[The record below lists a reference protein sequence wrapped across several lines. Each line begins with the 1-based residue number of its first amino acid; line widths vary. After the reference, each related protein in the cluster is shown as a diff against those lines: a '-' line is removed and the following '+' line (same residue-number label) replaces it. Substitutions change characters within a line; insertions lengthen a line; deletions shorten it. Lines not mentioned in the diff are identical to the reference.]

1 MTMASPTGSMHNR
14 LAGRP
19 PRVGVLG
26 FSPMDAHS
34 GMGVRA
40 RAVMEDLV
48 ALGAEAVPIAVGE
61 GDAGATLRVGPT
73 TLRVESCTVASKGGL
88 LPRLAWRLRQL
99 APSLDALIMES
110 AMFVPAVTAAG
121 GRCPLVWD
129 INELETLHYRR
140 LPPAPATMA
149 RRAAWRMLEEW
160 AARQAAAVVAISD
173 DEADWC
179 RRLLPASRDRLTIVG
194 HRLPRSPSISTS
206 QPSGPQRPRFGGAN
220 PRIVFVGNLGAK
232 HNANAA
238 RWIVE
243 GLTPRLECPATVLM
257 VGPGTETA
265 GDGQGGQA
273 SVVGLGAVEDLAT
286 VISPD
291 DIAIA
296 PLAAGAGVKTKVLDY
311 LDLGC
316 RVVATPVSL
325 EGIGDPP
332 GVVRAELDSF
342 AGILRAMLASPE
354 PTTTRRRRG
363 EQQRAWLDRH
373 ASTAGTQAGWRDV
386 LTRIG
391 LADRLGA

>member
-1 MTMASPTGSMHNR
+1 MTMASPTGRMHDH

-19 PRVGVLG
+19 PRVGVLA

-34 GMGVRA
+34 GMGARA
-40 RAVMEDLV
+40 RAVIEDLV
-48 ALGAEAVPIAVGE
+48 ALGAEAVPISVGE
-61 GDAGATLRVGPT
+61 GDAGATLRVGTT
-73 TLRVESCTVASKGGL
+73 TLQVESCTVASKGGL
-88 LPRLAWRLRQL
+88 VPRLGWWLRQL
-99 APSLDALIMES
+99 APSLDALIVEG
-110 AMFVPAVTAAG
+110 AMFVPAVMAAG
-121 GRCPLVWD
+121 MRCPLVWD
-129 INELETLHYRR
+129 VNELETLHYRR
-140 LPPAPATMA
+140 LPPAPATVA
-149 RRAAWRMLEEW
+149 RRAAWRILEEW
-160 AARQAAAVVAISD
+160 AARQAAVVVAVSN

-179 RRLLPASRDRLTIVG
+179 RRLLPVDKDRLTVVG
-194 HRLPRSPSISTS
+194 HRVPRPPSIPTS
-206 QPSGPQRPRFGGAN
+206 QPGGPPPPGCGGAD

-243 GLTPRLECPATVLM
+243 GLAPRLECPATVLL

-265 GDGQGGQA
+265 GGGRVEQA
-273 SVVGLGAVEDLAT
+273 SVVGLGAVDELAT

-316 RVVATPVSL
+316 RVVATPVAL

-342 AGILRAMLASPE
+342 AGVLRTMLASPE
-354 PTTTRRRRG
+354 PMTALRRRG
-363 EQQRAWLDRH
+363 EQQRAWLDQH
-373 ASTAGTQAGWRDV
+373 ASPAGTQAGWRDV
-386 LTRIG
+386 LMRLG
-391 LADRLGA
+391 LADRLGP